1 MYFGSVVRP
10 YREGLS
16 THEAPNIHNVSLL
29 SLSRCEH
36 TENVG
41 DIQPIN
47 GVKGLSIRC
56 EHTENVGGEQQ
67 VVV

>member
-41 DIQPIN
+41 
-47 GVKGLSIRC
+47 
-56 EHTENVGGEQQ
+56 GEQLKNI
-67 VVV
+67 